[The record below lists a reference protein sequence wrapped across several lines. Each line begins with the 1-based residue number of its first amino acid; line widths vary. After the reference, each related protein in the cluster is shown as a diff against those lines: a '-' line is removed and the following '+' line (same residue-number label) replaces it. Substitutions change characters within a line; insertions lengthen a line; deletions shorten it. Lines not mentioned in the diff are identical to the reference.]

1 VSVQEQAPASWVP
14 DVLTDSVM
22 GGVLT
27 GRSDRLSRRLV
38 WVVLVVLFAGGWGQG
53 LLTAV
58 QFLAGH
64 DPRDPHPSV
73 SRVWSQGVEG
83 FSQAALLVV
92 AVVLA
97 VRWAGVPLSAVGLR
111 LPRTRG
117 DWLDEVTGAGW
128 GGTAHRGQLC
138 PGHHLLPVDPRAERR
153 DSRRADGLAGRAER
167 GDGVHRRGR
176 GAASPRP
183 VQLDVGGTGQRSGP
197 SRLPHLLRPDIGV
210 PSRVGRRCCA
220 ALPGH
225 RPSPWHHRRPRLVG
239 PVCRPSRLALVVVPG
254 GVLHP
259 CCRPVLGRRCRD
271 HAAKS
276 AGEWSCFPPI
286 HTEQRPC
293 SR

>member
-117 DWLDEVTGAGW
+117 DWVGA
-128 GGTAHRGQLC
+128 H
-138 PGHHLLPVDPRAERR
+138 
-153 DSRRADGLAGRAER
+153 DGLAGSTDEIVDKIGQYA
-167 GDGVHRRGR
+167 GVGTSRIYLQVLDLHDLDHLELI
-176 GAASPRP
+176 ASE
-183 VQLDVGGTGQRSGP
+183 VMNQLR
-197 SRLPHLLRPDIGV
+197 
-210 PSRVGRRCCA
+210 
-220 ALPGH
+220 
-225 RPSPWHHRRPRLVG
+225 
-239 PVCRPSRLALVVVPG
+239 
-254 GVLHP
+254 
-259 CCRPVLGRRCRD
+259 
-271 HAAKS
+271 
-276 AGEWSCFPPI
+276 
-286 HTEQRPC
+286 
-293 SR
+293 